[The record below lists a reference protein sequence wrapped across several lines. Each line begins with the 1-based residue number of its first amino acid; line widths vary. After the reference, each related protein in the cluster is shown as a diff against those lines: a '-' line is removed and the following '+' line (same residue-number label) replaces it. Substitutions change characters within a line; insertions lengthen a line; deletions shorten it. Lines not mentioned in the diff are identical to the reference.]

1 MNCFVIMPFA
11 ADFDDVYAVIKST
24 VEGITKEKRGRC
36 FRLDESR
43 PAGRITDRLLTEL
56 RSATICIADLTEN
69 KPNVMWEV
77 GFAMALEK
85 PTILVT
91 QDLAALPFDIKDM
104 QSIEYN
110 RNRLSATLGSPLK
123 QSLLDTL
130 GILALDVPAPG
141 STDAATVGTLLSEV
155 AQLKN
160 MVAEAVNAWKS
171 DSLPVPQASPPQL
184 NSLSGHWLNTES
196 GSNVYSR
203 VVRGE
208 LVSPYCFGSDTKL
221 TGVYFGWRRTG
232 DYWFARYQWVDSDIA
247 GFTFLRMESLE
258 KMSGAWWSSEQ
269 ETHGEETPPRN
280 AGVPACWI
288 KQSGTPTP
296 SWAQELFKEVE
307 REGLA
312 SWLAKRRQVL
322 Q

>member
-11 ADFDDVYAVIKST
+11 ADFDDVYSVIKAT
-24 VEGITKEKRGRC
+24 VEGAATEAKGRC

-69 KPNVMWEV
+69 KPNVMWEL
-77 GFAMALEK
+77 GFAMALGK

-110 RNRLSATLGSPLK
+110 RTRLSATLGAPLK

-130 GILALDVPAPG
+130 GAVAVGAQAQG
-141 STDAATVGTLLSEV
+141 SADAATVGTLLNEV
-155 AQLKN
+155 SQLRD
-160 MVAEAVNAWKS
+160 MVAEAVSAWKS
-171 DSLPVPQASPPQL
+171 DDSKVPQASQPALQAL
-184 NSLSGHWLNTES
+184 AGHWINTES

-208 LVSPYCFGSDTKL
+208 LVSPYCFSGDSDL
-221 TGVYFGWRRTG
+221 TGIYFGWRRTG
-232 DYWFARYQWVDSDIA
+232 EYWFARYQWVNTDIS
-247 GFTFLRMESLE
+247 GFSFLRMESLE
-258 KMSGAWWSSEQ
+258 QMSGAWWSSEQ
-269 ETHGEETPPRN
+269 EAHGGEVPPRS
-280 AGVPACWI
+280 AGVPACWV
-288 KQSGTPTP
+288 KQSETSTPL
-296 SWAQELFKEVE
+296 WALELFQEVE

-312 SWLAKRRQVL
+312 SWLAKRR
-322 Q
+322 